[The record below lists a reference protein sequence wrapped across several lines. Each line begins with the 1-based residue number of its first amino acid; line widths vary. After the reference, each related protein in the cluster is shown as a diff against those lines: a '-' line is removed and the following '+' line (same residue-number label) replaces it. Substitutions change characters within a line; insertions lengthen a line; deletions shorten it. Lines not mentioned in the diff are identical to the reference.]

1 MKFYASPENFFHEV
15 LRFSRKLFLWS
26 FTLLQKTFSM
36 KFYASPENAFY
47 EVLRF
52 SKKTFLWSFTF
63 LLKTFSM
70 KCYAPLENFYEVLRF
85 SRKYF
90 LGSFH
95 LTWMIK
101 ILGWQHKNSKKV
113 SKEKIYIYKE
123 TCSVLVKNFPSAA
136 HIEVGWRGGYGLV
149 GGSSSLGPAFVYSRS
164 HLALSKTFFNSL
176 LFTFCQSLSLKHT
189 DCHVS
194 LSLSLSLSLSPSL
207 RLSVS
212 PSLRLSGS
220 PALCLFASCV

>member
-1 MKFYASPENFFHEV
+1 
-15 LRFSRKLFLWS
+15 
-26 FTLLQKTFSM
+26 M

-70 KCYAPLENFYEVLRF
+70 KCYAPLENFYEVLRL
-85 SRKYF
+85 STKYF
-90 LGSFH
+90 LWSFH

-101 ILGWQHKNSKKV
+101 IQGWQHKTSKKV
-113 SKEKIYIYKE
+113 SKENIYIYNE

-189 DCHVS
+189 YTQTVMS
-194 LSLSLSLSLSPSL
+194 LSLSLSLS
-207 RLSVS
+207 VS
-212 PSLRLSGS
+212 PSIYLPVSLSLSWNALAIFCLGRLNKSKS
-220 PALCLFASCV
+220 LAHIHI

>member
-1 MKFYASPENFFHEV
+1 
-15 LRFSRKLFLWS
+15 
-26 FTLLQKTFSM
+26 
-36 KFYASPENAFY
+36 
-47 EVLRF
+47 
-52 SKKTFLWSFTF
+52 
-63 LLKTFSM
+63 M
-70 KCYAPLENFYEVLRF
+70 KCYAPLENFYEVLRL

-90 LGSFH
+90 LWSFH

-101 ILGWQHKNSKKV
+101 IQGWQHKTSKKV
-113 SKEKIYIYKE
+113 SKENIYIYNE

-164 HLALSKTFFNSL
+164 HLALSKIFFNSL

-194 LSLSLSLSLSPSL
+194 LSLSLSLLLSIYLCHSLYPETRLPYFAWEGLTNRKASL
-207 RLSVS
+207 TNLSNFKS
-212 PSLRLSGS
+212 SI
-220 PALCLFASCV
+220 